1 MDSALIT
8 GIAAIGGSI
17 VGSMGSFVSSSVNQ
31 RFHDRRDLLSAQ
43 LARSEA
49 LYSDFISE
57 SARLLVD
64 ALEHNV
70 VDPKNLVP
78 VYALISRIRLSSSS
92 EVLDAAETV
101 LKTVLDTYPQ
111 PNLTPEQIR
120 SGSIQGE
127 DQLRNF
133 SEICRRELQ
142 LVKKQF

>member
-1 MDSALIT
+1 MDAAVIT
-8 GIAAIGGSI
+8 AIAAIGGSM
-17 VGSMGSFVSSSVNQ
+17 VGAMGSFIGSAVNQ

-43 LARSEA
+43 LARSEG

-92 EVLDAAETV
+92 DVLNAAETV
-101 LKTVLDTYPQ
+101 LKTILDTYPQ

-133 SEICRRELQ
+133 SEICRRE
-142 LVKKQF
+142 